1 MMNDNRLIAV
11 GVMLLCY
18 VASGGD
24 VMILTNGA
32 G

>member
-1 MMNDNRLIAV
+1 MNDNRLIAV
-11 GVMLLCY
+11 GAMLLCY